1 TDSAWARGVPA
12 REQLARLTSA
22 AGGCVIA
29 GPTVKKEQR
38 ESRFRDYM
46 GQLHRVAAVG
56 ADGSLDHVREI
67 GVSD

>member
-1 TDSAWARGVPA
+1 
-12 REQLARLTSA
+12 
-22 AGGCVIA
+22 VIA

-38 ESRFRDYM
+38 ESRFRDCA